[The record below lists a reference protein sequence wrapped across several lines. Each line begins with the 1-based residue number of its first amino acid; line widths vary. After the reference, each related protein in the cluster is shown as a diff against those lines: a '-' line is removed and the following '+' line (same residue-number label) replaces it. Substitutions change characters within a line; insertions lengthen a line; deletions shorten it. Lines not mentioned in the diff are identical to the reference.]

1 MLVSEHGILFNVG
14 SDTER
19 AHTHP
24 ELNGVMHVFDAYW
37 HGIRSA
43 TGCLPGHK
51 IAISHK
57 LMPSGDALHHLFAYV
72 AHHRVRH
79 IVFQAMSENGLKLA
93 ELTKREFGDTVDL
106 YVVTHVSS
114 AQFENHFEM
123 RMLKAMVDGYEVGLF
138 RRLGA
143 IKPRFQGVVPEFW
156 PKTIINM
163 TPRIDGPLPVLREID
178 AVLLPVENNWR
189 KNLYTNT
196 LAALRCEA
204 VKTLYVVNWP
214 TALENLHDL
223 KKVNWIGFMRPG
235 QIMARAA
242 SCGAILHS
250 SLIECQPMTMLEGL
264 AVGTP
269 CLSGKLGVHPEIDAH
284 PLTRLCEVDHVDDV
298 GGLKAGLDDII
309 ALWRRDPDGLLS
321 MIADYV
327 TLRKRLCVESY
338 LEFLS

>member
-1 MLVSEHGILFNVG
+1 MLVSEHGLLFNVS

-19 AHTHP
+19 AHAHP
-24 ELNGVMHVFDAYW
+24 ELDGVMHVFDAYW

-43 TGCLPGHK
+43 TACLPGHK

-57 LMPSGDALHHLFAYV
+57 KLPSGDALHHLFAYID
-72 AHHRVRH
+72 HHRIRH
-79 IVFQAMSENGLKLA
+79 ICFQAMSENGLKLA
-93 ELTKREFGDTVDL
+93 ELTKREFGDAVDL

-123 RMLKAMVDGYEVGLF
+123 HMLKAMVDGQEAGLF

-143 IKPRFQGVVPEFW
+143 VKPRFHGVVPEFW

-163 TPRIDGPLPVLREID
+163 APRIDGPLPVLREVD

-189 KNLYTNT
+189 KNLYTNA
-196 LAALRCEA
+196 LAGLHCDA
-204 VKTLYVVNWP
+204 VKTIYVVNWP
-214 TALENLHDL
+214 SALENLQEL
-223 KKVNWIGFMRPG
+223 KKIKWIGFMRPG

-269 CLSGKLGVHPEIDAH
+269 CLSGRLGVHPEIDAH
-284 PLTRLCEVDHVDDV
+284 PLSRLCEVEYVDDV
-298 GGLKAGLDDII
+298 GALQTALGDVLS
-309 ALWRRDPDGLLS
+309 LWRHDASALRE
-321 MIADYV
+321 MIADHV
-327 TLRKRLCVESY
+327 ALRKRLCVASY